1 MLSEDIRTEF
11 GLSKCNNENRYCNEV
26 IVRYYIKKQRYQM
39 MKSQKV
45 LKMKSNIEADKF
57 KNLKMREKMR
67 KAFFSR
73 IKKSQL

>member
-1 MLSEDIRTEF
+1 
-11 GLSKCNNENRYCNEV
+11 
-26 IVRYYIKKQRYQM
+26 

-67 KAFFSR
+67 KAFFSK

>member
-1 MLSEDIRTEF
+1 
-11 GLSKCNNENRYCNEV
+11 
-26 IVRYYIKKQRYQM
+26 

-57 KNLKMREKMR
+57 KNFEMREKMR
-67 KAFFSR
+67 KVFFSR